1 MLISLLPH
9 IEAVLTAKGESVP
22 RPEYDGGDGGGGDEE
37 VFQGEEDSEEK
48 DTKKN
53 FEATSE
59 DED

>member
-1 MLISLLPH
+1 MIISLLPH
-9 IEAVLTAKGESVP
+9 IEAVLAAKGESVP
-22 RPEYDGGDGGGGDEE
+22 RPEYDSGDGGGGEGE
-37 VFQGEEDSEEK
+37 VVKGEEDSEEE